1 MILIALLV
9 AAQITTV
16 AGAGDQKPFGL
27 ELEATYWHLRSDA
40 TISRERTTASGI
52 VLGDELRHTRVLDAL
67 ELRLAAGVWRDLEVH
82 LFAPLALRDSQE
94 WSALPGGTLAGNTI
108 NISGCGTPGLCT
120 AVQPIGVVPG
130 QSGRSGFFDPT
141 IGIAWSPINQ
151 EREPGLPPG
160 SLPDAP
166 AVATCTLGLDYTV
179 PLGGRVD
186 DPTRVLSGTG
196 HPEERLAHVLT
207 AWAAFS
213 KRFRVLEPYLK
224 LEGSMSFAAG
234 KAYDNCRHPELLAD
248 VAAANCAGSW
258 KGQTGYQPAPEA
270 AAILGTELVTYEDR
284 ARDRRFSF
292 DARAGL
298 RWHGPSRGYTQVTD
312 LLGKLTH
319 ADQYLTSTAQLAF
332 YGHISRRF
340 QFRAMGLV
348 GLDSAHFLTH
358 EDVGEDKDGDG
369 LIIISE
375 GSGAPAPDQN
385 PNYDFRVD
393 PVGRR
398 LRAEPALFWG
408 LSGTLSL
415 SF

>member
-1 MILIALLV
+1 
-9 AAQITTV
+9 
-16 AGAGDQKPFGL
+16 
-27 ELEATYWHLRSDA
+27 
-40 TISRERTTASGI
+40 
-52 VLGDELRHTRVLDAL
+52 
-67 ELRLAAGVWRDLEVH
+67 
-82 LFAPLALRDSQE
+82 
-94 WSALPGGTLAGNTI
+94 
-108 NISGCGTPGLCT
+108 
-120 AVQPIGVVPG
+120 
-130 QSGRSGFFDPT
+130 
-141 IGIAWSPINQ
+141 
-151 EREPGLPPG
+151 
-160 SLPDAP
+160 
-166 AVATCTLGLDYTV
+166 
-179 PLGGRVD
+179 
-186 DPTRVLSGTG
+186 
-196 HPEERLAHVLT
+196 
-207 AWAAFS
+207 
-213 KRFRVLEPYLK
+213 
-224 LEGSMSFAAG
+224 MSFAPG

-270 AAILGTELVTYEDR
+270 AAILGTEIVTYEDR

-340 QFRAMGLV
+340 LFRAMGLV